1 MRRSNGTT
9 LHGQTPGFLGA
20 GHSSFAVDQSL
31 LDEKVEI
38 EALKNPAGLD
48 GLRLT
53 DRANLRKQFN
63 SFARELENQGDAQR
77 LDPYFERAVS
87 LLARKLKQPS
97 TCRRNRTR
105 CVRHTVRR
113 NSDNDVCWLDG

>member
-53 DRANLRKQFN
+53 DRANLRGNN
-63 SFARELENQGDAQR
+63 SIPSPENWKIKVMHNG
-77 LDPYFERAVS
+77 
-87 LLARKLKQPS
+87 
-97 TCRRNRTR
+97 
-105 CVRHTVRR
+105 
-113 NSDNDVCWLDG
+113 